1 MMHFLAV
8 LAFAAQAAAPPASTT
23 APPPS
28 AAPTPATRPGHA
40 NARCR
45 DSDTVPRFAGCTIRE
60 CLERDYDEAEL
71 QAGPVDGTGD
81 FAKKLVEG
89 QLSVVTYTCPS
100 AASLEDIARRSQ
112 AALRRA
118 GFTMVYSGEM
128 YHNQLPGFTARKGR
142 QWVQVVS
149 EPFDDGTGY
158 TVTSVRAGAVETPP
172 RPRPASQRRGRKTT
186 D

>member
-1 MMHFLAV
+1 MQHFLAALV
-8 LAFAAQAAAPPASTT
+8 LAAQATAPAAPPAT
-23 APPPS
+23 
-28 AAPTPATRPGHA
+28 PTPPATRPGHA

-45 DSDTVPRFAGCTIRE
+45 DSATVPRFAGCTIRE

-89 QLSVVTYTCPS
+89 QLSVVTYVCPT
-100 AASLEDIARRSQ
+100 AATLEDIARRSQ
-112 AALRRA
+112 AAVRRA

-142 QWVQVVS
+142 EWVQVVS
-149 EPFDDGTGY
+149 EPFDEGTGY
-158 TVTSVRAGAVETPP
+158 TVTSVRAVAVETPP